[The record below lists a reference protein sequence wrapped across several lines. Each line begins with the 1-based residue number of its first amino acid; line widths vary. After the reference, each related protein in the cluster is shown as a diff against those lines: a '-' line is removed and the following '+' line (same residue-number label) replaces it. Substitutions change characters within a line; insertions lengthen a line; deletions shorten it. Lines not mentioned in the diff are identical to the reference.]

1 MEMGAAWMNKTI
13 VWNGIIHKRWKY
25 IYWACEQR
33 EELFDL
39 RKDPHEMLDLSKT
52 RTDLVSLYREILIDQ
67 FKSENRG
74 SPWL

>member
-25 IYWACEQR
+25 VYWACEQR

-39 RKDPHEMLDLSKT
+39 KNDPNEMLDMSGS
-52 RTDLVSLYREILIDQ
+52 RSDLVSLYR
-67 FKSENRG
+67 
-74 SPWL
+74 